1 MRRRLLWLRAY
12 WPLLASLLF
21 LAFSLL
27 FLWAC
32 TGFAMPT
39 QELALVRLEQQAILP
54 RGTTVARGSVRME
67 HAFPADDPPSSFT
80 WVLRQYEDG
89 YRLFKLQHFLGLWR
103 DTSTPWLDTNF
114 PLSEPLCLTI
124 LENSMY
130 NESLGWKDGMPD
142 WTWYSEICALAFTT
156 DPAVE
161 RVEATV
167 GWRGGAQNGDH
178 LTTLSLTETA
188 PDSGIWLLQ
197 TDVSMPDSGSL
208 SYTCRAYDAAGTLLC
223 TYSNE
228 D

>member
-1 MRRRLLWLRAY
+1 MRRRILWLRAY

-21 LAFSLL
+21 LVFSLL

-188 PDSGIWLLQ
+188 PDSEIWLLQ

>member
-21 LAFSLL
+21 LVFSLL

-32 TGFAMPT
+32 TGFAMPN

-208 SYTCRAYDAAGTLLC
+208 S
-223 TYSNE
+223 
-228 D
+228 

>member
-21 LAFSLL
+21 LVFSLL

-54 RGTTVARGSVRME
+54 RGTMVARGKVRME

-228 D
+228 N